1 MDEEFDVCMLGFF
14 SNGVALGKA
23 LGNMLGDALGEVE
36 GEIEGK
42 VEGSA
47 LGYLLEIVDGQR
59 VGLSAGQRAER
70 C

>member
-1 MDEEFDVCMLGFF
+1 MDGEFDVCMLGFF
-14 SNGVALGKA
+14 SNGDVLGKT
-23 LGNMLGDALGEVE
+23 LGDMLGDALREVE
-36 GEIEGK
+36 CEIEGK

-59 VGLSAGQRAER
+59 VGPRPGQRAER